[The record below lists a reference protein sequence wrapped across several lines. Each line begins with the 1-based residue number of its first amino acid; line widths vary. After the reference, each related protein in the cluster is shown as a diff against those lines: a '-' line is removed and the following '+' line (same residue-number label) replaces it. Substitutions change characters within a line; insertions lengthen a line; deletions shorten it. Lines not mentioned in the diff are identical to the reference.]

1 MTTIAGSQDSPL
13 EKPVLASELLEEVA
27 FSTTSPLPVEA
38 EYTIVQSTRK
48 VGRKAAIQEDEEPL
62 VDTTAA
68 IAKNSKKTR
77 RLQKQQQKRHQR
89 AVARDRPESF
99 LDLPA
104 ELLQEI
110 LGYLLPSDV
119 FRLQLLN
126 SATRDFIQQNERAI
140 AKDIMDRRFWV
151 LQRCFPLPIR
161 LDAVDEHT
169 RLALLNPRREKMTE
183 IHKKPY
189 QHIKPLNP
197 QEVCSCPS
205 CLVAWNNLNVAL
217 DFAYFQGHLNHRE
230 PIPMI
235 PRGSSPKWN
244 SELTEAHAQIV
255 EKAISSPLTYSA
267 ILEIHLDSTVGTLL
281 RQVRF
286 PPQTRVHQHNKMIST
301 KTLHPSTLYQ
311 VTERDANGSDEFLE
325 RDGALVRPSY
335 DVPFNRDNY
344 YSLLAYIPNRKWSTD
359 ERKWLYYARGAHER
373 DLEWTRRWFL
383 PKASDDGIL
392 QPVPVPSSQA
402 GMKT

>member
-1 MTTIAGSQDSPL
+1 MATVTKSRNPSPESPSISAEL
-13 EKPVLASELLEEVA
+13 PEKVAS
-27 FSTTSPLPVEA
+27 STSPLVSA
-38 EYTIVQSTRK
+38 EQDYTIVQSTRK
-48 VGRKAAIQEDEEPL
+48 FGRKTAVVEDDEPL

-68 IAKNSKKTR
+68 MAKNSKKTR

-110 LGYLLPSDV
+110 LGCLRPSDV

-140 AKDIMDRRFWV
+140 AKDIVDRRYWV

-161 LDAVDEHT
+161 LEEVDEHT

-189 QHIKPLNP
+189 QHIKPLDP
-197 QEVCSCPS
+197 P
-205 CLVAWNNLNVAL
+205 L

-244 SELTEAHAQIV
+244 SELTEAHARIV
-255 EKAISSPLTYSA
+255 ERAISSPLTYA
-267 ILEIHLDSTVGTLL
+267 TILEIHLDSTVGTLL

-301 KTLHPSTLYQ
+301 KTFHPSTLYQ

-344 YSLLAYIPNRKWSTD
+344 YSLLAYVPNRKWSKD
-359 ERKWLYYARGAHER
+359 ERRWLYYARGAHER

-383 PKASDDGIL
+383 PKAGDDGS
-392 QPVPVPSSQA
+392 QPVPVPSSQPA
-402 GMKT
+402 MKT

>member
-1 MTTIAGSQDSPL
+1 MSTSAEPLDSSIESPKLIAGLPEQEAPAASTLLLAAQD
-13 EKPVLASELLEEVA
+13 
-27 FSTTSPLPVEA
+27 
-38 EYTIVQSTRK
+38 YTIVQPLRK
-48 VGRKAAIQEDEEPL
+48 TGRKAVCVEDEEPL

-68 IAKNSKKTR
+68 MAKNSKKTR
-77 RLQKQQQKRHQR
+77 RLQKQQQKRQQR
-89 AVARDRPESF
+89 AAARDRPESF

-110 LGYLLPSDV
+110 LGYLRPSDV

-126 SATRDFIQQNERAI
+126 SATRLFIQQNERAI
-140 AKDIMDRRFWV
+140 AKDIMDRRYWV

-161 LDAVDEHT
+161 LQAVDEHT
-169 RLALLNPRREKMTE
+169 RVALLNPRREKMTE

-189 QHIKPLNP
+189 QHIKPLDP

-255 EKAISSPLTYSA
+255 EKAISSALT
-267 ILEIHLDSTVGTLL
+267 TVGTLL

-301 KTLHPSTLYQ
+301 KTFHPSTLYQ

-344 YSLLAYIPNRKWSTD
+344 YSLLAYVPNRKWSRD

-383 PKASDDGIL
+383 PKASDDGI
-392 QPVPVPSSQA
+392 QPVPVPSSQVA
-402 GMKT
+402 MKT

>member
-1 MTTIAGSQDSPL
+1 MATVTKSRNPSLESPSISAEL
-13 EKPVLASELLEEVA
+13 PEKVAS
-27 FSTTSPLPVEA
+27 STSPLVSA
-38 EYTIVQSTRK
+38 EQDYTIVQSTQK
-48 VGRKAAIQEDEEPL
+48 LGRKTAVVEDDEPL

-68 IAKNSKKTR
+68 MAKNSKKTR
-77 RLQKQQQKRHQR
+77 RLQKQQQKRLQR

-110 LGYLLPSDV
+110 LGCLRPSDV

-140 AKDIMDRRFWV
+140 AKDIVDRRYWV

-161 LDAVDEHT
+161 LEEVDEHT

-189 QHIKPLNP
+189 QHIKPLDP
-197 QEVCSCPS
+197 REVCSCPS

-230 PIPMI
+230 PLPMI

-244 SELTEAHAQIV
+244 SELTEAHARIV
-255 EKAISSPLTYSA
+255 ERAISSPLTYA
-267 ILEIHLDSTVGTLL
+267 TILEIHLDSTVGTLL

-301 KTLHPSTLYQ
+301 KTFHPSTLYQ

-344 YSLLAYIPNRKWSTD
+344 YSLLAYVPNRKWSKD
-359 ERKWLYYARGAHER
+359 ERRWLYYARGAHER

-383 PKASDDGIL
+383 PKAGDDGS
-392 QPVPVPSSQA
+392 QPVPVPGSQPA
-402 GMKT
+402 MKT

>member
-1 MTTIAGSQDSPL
+1 MSTSAEPLDSSIESPKLIAGLPEQEAPAASTLLLAAQD
-13 EKPVLASELLEEVA
+13 
-27 FSTTSPLPVEA
+27 
-38 EYTIVQSTRK
+38 YTIVQPLRK
-48 VGRKAAIQEDEEPL
+48 TGRKAVCVEDEEPL

-68 IAKNSKKTR
+68 MAKNSKKTR
-77 RLQKQQQKRHQR
+77 RLQKQQQKRQQR
-89 AVARDRPESF
+89 AAARDRPESF

-110 LGYLLPSDV
+110 LGYLRPSDV

-126 SATRDFIQQNERAI
+126 SATRLFIQQNERAI
-140 AKDIMDRRFWV
+140 AKDIMDRRYWV

-161 LDAVDEHT
+161 LQAVDEHT
-169 RLALLNPRREKMTE
+169 RVALLNPRREKMTE

-189 QHIKPLNP
+189 QHIKPLDP

-255 EKAISSPLTYSA
+255 EKAISSALTYAA
-267 ILEIHLDSTVGTLL
+267 ILKIHLDSTVGTLL

-301 KTLHPSTLYQ
+301 KTFHPSTLYQ

-344 YSLLAYIPNRKWSTD
+344 YSLLAYVPNRKWSRD

-383 PKASDDGIL
+383 PKASDDGI
-392 QPVPVPSSQA
+392 QPVPVPSSQVA
-402 GMKT
+402 MKT

>member
-1 MTTIAGSQDSPL
+1 MATVLEPLNPSLDSPISPTML
-13 EKPVLASELLEEVA
+13 AEKAASI
-27 FSTTSPLPVEA
+27 TSSSVSADED
-38 EYTIVQSTRK
+38 YTIIQSARR
-48 VGRKAAIQEDEEPL
+48 VGRKAAVVEDDEPL

-77 RLQKQQQKRHQR
+77 RLQKQQQKRQQR
-89 AVARDRPESF
+89 AAARARPESF

-110 LGYLLPSDV
+110 LGHLRPSDV

-126 SATRDFIQQNERAI
+126 SATRDFIQQNQRAI
-140 AKDIMDRRFWV
+140 AKDIMDRRYWV
-151 LQRCFPLPIR
+151 LQRCFPLPVP
-161 LDAVDEHT
+161 LKEVDEQT
-169 RLALLNPRREKMTE
+169 QSALLNPRREKMTE

-189 QHIKPLNP
+189 QHIKPLDP
-197 QEVCSCPS
+197 QKVCSCPS
-205 CLVAWNNLNVAL
+205 CLVAWNNLNVGL

-235 PRGSSPKWN
+235 PRGSSPEWN
-244 SELTEAHAQIV
+244 KDLTEAHAQIV
-255 EKAISSPLTYSA
+255 ERAISSPLAYAA
-267 ILEIHLDSTVGTLL
+267 ILETHLDSTVGTLL

-325 RDGALVRPSY
+325 RDGALVRPSW

-344 YSLLAYIPNRKWSTD
+344 YALLAYVPNRKWSRD
-359 ERKWLYYARGAHER
+359 ERRWLYYARGAHER
-373 DLEWTRRWFL
+373 DLEWTRRWFI
-383 PKASDDGIL
+383 PKPTEDGN
-392 QPVPVPSSQA
+392 QPAPIASSQPA
-402 GMKT
+402 TTI

>member
-1 MTTIAGSQDSPL
+1 MATVAESINSSF
-13 EKPVLASELLEEVA
+13 EKPILTGELPEQVAS
-27 FSTTSPLPVEA
+27 STSSSLPTDLD
-38 EYTIVQSTRK
+38 YTIVQSTRRA
-48 VGRKAAIQEDEEPL
+48 GRKPTIAENEEPL

-68 IAKNSKKTR
+68 MAKNSKKTR

-89 AVARDRPESF
+89 AVARDRPASF

-110 LGYLLPSDV
+110 LGYLRPSDV

-140 AKDIMDRRFWV
+140 AKDIMDRRYWV

-161 LDAVDEHT
+161 LEEVDEHT

-189 QHIKPLNP
+189 QHIKPLDP
-197 QEVCSCPS
+197 REVCSCPS

-244 SELTEAHAQIV
+244 SELTEAHARIV
-255 EKAISSPLTYSA
+255 ERAISSPLTYA
-267 ILEIHLDSTVGTLL
+267 TILEIHLDSTVSTLL

-301 KTLHPSTLYQ
+301 KTFHPSTLYQ

-344 YSLLAYIPNRKWSTD
+344 YSLLAYVPNRKWSKD
-359 ERKWLYYARGAHER
+359 ERRWLYYARGAHER

-383 PKASDDGIL
+383 PKAGDDGS
-392 QPVPVPSSQA
+392 QPVPVPGSQPA
-402 GMKT
+402 MKT

>member
-1 MTTIAGSQDSPL
+1 MATVTKSRNPSLESPSISAEL
-13 EKPVLASELLEEVA
+13 PEKVAS
-27 FSTTSPLPVEA
+27 STSPLVSA
-38 EYTIVQSTRK
+38 EQDYTIVQSTQK
-48 VGRKAAIQEDEEPL
+48 LGRKTAVVEDDEPL

-68 IAKNSKKTR
+68 MAKNSKKTR
-77 RLQKQQQKRHQR
+77 RLQKQQQKRLQR

-110 LGYLLPSDV
+110 LGCLRPSDV

-140 AKDIMDRRFWV
+140 AKDIVDRRYWV

-161 LDAVDEHT
+161 LEEVDEHT

-189 QHIKPLNP
+189 QHIKPLDP
-197 QEVCSCPS
+197 REVCSCPS

-230 PIPMI
+230 PLPMI

-244 SELTEAHAQIV
+244 SELTEAHARIV
-255 EKAISSPLTYSA
+255 ERAISSPLT
-267 ILEIHLDSTVGTLL
+267 TVGTLL

-301 KTLHPSTLYQ
+301 KTFHPSTLYQ

-344 YSLLAYIPNRKWSTD
+344 YSLLAYVPNRKWSKD
-359 ERKWLYYARGAHER
+359 ERRWLYYARGAHER

-383 PKASDDGIL
+383 PKAGDDGS
-392 QPVPVPSSQA
+392 QPVPVPGSQPA
-402 GMKT
+402 MKT

>member
-1 MTTIAGSQDSPL
+1 MSTSAEPLDSSIESPITFAGLP
-13 EKPVLASELLEEVA
+13 EEVA
-27 FSTTSPLPVEA
+27 STASTLLLA
-38 EYTIVQSTRK
+38 AQEYTIVQSTRK
-48 VGRKAAIQEDEEPL
+48 PGRKTGIAEDDEPL

-68 IAKNSKKTR
+68 MAKNSKKTR
-77 RLQKQQQKRHQR
+77 RLQKQQQKKQQR
-89 AVARDRPESF
+89 AAARDRPESF

-104 ELLQEI
+104 ELLQDI
-110 LGYLLPSDV
+110 LGYLRPSDV

-126 SATRDFIQQNERAI
+126 SATRLFIQQNERAI
-140 AKDIMDRRFWV
+140 AKDIMDRRYWV
-151 LQRCFPLPIR
+151 LQRCIPLPIR
-161 LDAVDEHT
+161 LEAVDEHT
-169 RLALLNPRREKMTE
+169 RVVLLNPRREKMTE

-189 QHIKPLNP
+189 QHIKPLDP

-255 EKAISSPLTYSA
+255 EKAISSALTYAA

-301 KTLHPSTLYQ
+301 KTFHPSTLYQ

-344 YSLLAYIPNRKWSTD
+344 YSLLAYVPNRKWSRD
-359 ERKWLYYARGAHER
+359 ERKWLYYARGAHDR

-383 PKASDDGIL
+383 PKAGDDSS
-392 QPVPVPSSQA
+392 QPVPVPSS
-402 GMKT
+402 